1 MVYGLLAPELKS
13 RSKRY
18 VRPSSS
24 ENTIGVIVNQILTM
38 EKVHR
43 IEIVFVLLTVF
54 FASFLGHFA
63 GDDLADVLDGELS
76 LLDGVF
82 RLHPPP
88 ASVSVR

>member
-1 MVYGLLAPELKS
+1 MEL
-13 RSKRY
+13 
-18 VRPSSS
+18 
-24 ENTIGVIVNQILTM
+24 
-38 EKVHR
+38 EKVYR

-82 RLHPPP
+82 RLHPPT
-88 ASVSVR
+88 ASVLSPVNHQPGLKFRAITTIRQTLAT